1 MKNSSIKFINHA
13 SVVVKSGC
21 TSLLTDPWYYGDA
34 FHKGWNLI
42 VEQTK
47 DEIDNM
53 LDEVTH
59 IWISHEHPDHFSVK
73 FFLDFKKKIIENS
86 IKIIFQKTKDQR
98 VVSFLKKQKFIV
110 KELSFN
116 KEYKIGEEFAV
127 TCIKDGFYDSAL
139 FMNTKYNK
147 ILNLNDCE
155 ITTKER
161 ADEIFDIVGEC
172 DILLT
177 QFSYAAWKGG
187 EKNLN
192 WRKLASEEK
201 LKSIEI
207 QINTLNPKLVIP
219 FASFIYFSNERNKYL
234 HDSSNTP
241 DSVIEKF
248 NQHKNLI
255 NIMKPFDEILTNTC
269 DFKNNESSA
278 YWIEKYDN
286 IQNGSFHKYDKIN
299 FSDLSNSFKK
309 YQKRIFKNNN
319 KLLIKIAKK
328 LSPLAIFK
336 NIAIKLDDINQVV
349 LIDIFSKELLTTS
362 SKPDLVMSSESLKFL
377 LSNSFGF
384 DTLTV
389 NGCFEEGE
397 NGGFEKAA
405 KSLAIENLNNMG
417 IYFNLSIMFNFQII
431 IYFFKRLS
439 IVKKKLTN

>member
-1 MKNSSIKFINHA
+1 
-13 SVVVKSGC
+13 
-21 TSLLTDPWYYGDA
+21 
-34 FHKGWNLI
+34 
-42 VEQTK
+42 
-47 DEIDNM
+47 
-53 LDEVTH
+53 
-59 IWISHEHPDHFSVK
+59 
-73 FFLDFKKKIIENS
+73 
-86 IKIIFQKTKDQR
+86 
-98 VVSFLKKQKFIV
+98 
-110 KELSFN
+110 
-116 KEYKIGEEFAV
+116 
-127 TCIKDGFYDSAL
+127 
-139 FMNTKYNK
+139 MNTKYNK

-234 HDSSNTP
+234 NDSSNTP